1 MTLSGNTVNVY
12 FADVTLLENEEFY
25 RAAFLRASKERREK
39 TERLGQIA
47 DKRRSLAAE
56 LLLRKALEDA
66 GLRLPELRYGYG
78 AHGKPFLPDAP
89 GFCFSIS
96 HSGDKVMAVS
106 ADSEVGC
113 DIEMIVQ
120 GRERIAGRFFSGEEK
135 EYLSG
140 LPEEERNG
148 AFYRLWTAKE
158 SFLKATGEGFALPL
172 NAFSVRCENGG
183 RIGIVQGTEP
193 GEYSVS
199 EVTPGREYK
208 AAVCRKGGPFLLN
221 AEVADLKELLS

>member
-1 MTLSGNTVNVY
+1 MTLSGNTVNVF
-12 FADVTLLENEEFY
+12 FADVTLLEDEAFY
-25 RAAFLRASKERREK
+25 RAALLRASLERREK

-56 LLLRKALEDA
+56 LLLRKALEKA
-66 GLRLPELRYGYG
+66 GLCLPELRYGYG
-78 AHGKPFLPDAP
+78 EHGKPFLPEAP

-96 HSGDKVMAVS
+96 HSGNLVMAAS
-106 ADSEVGC
+106 TDSEVGC
-113 DIEMIVQ
+113 DVEMIGQ
-120 GRERIAGRFFSGEEK
+120 GREKIAERFFSEEEK
-135 EYLSG
+135 EYLG
-140 LPEEERNG
+140 VLTEEERNG

-193 GEYSVS
+193 GEYAVS

-208 AAVCRKGGPFLLN
+208 AAVCRKGGPFLMN
-221 AEVADLKELLS
+221 AEVTDLKELLS

>member
-1 MTLSGNTVNVY
+1 MTFSGNTVNVY
-12 FADVTLLENEEFY
+12 FADVTVLQNEEWY
-25 RAAFLRASKERREK
+25 RAALLRASKERREK

-56 LLLRKALEDA
+56 LLLRKALEKA
-66 GLRLPELRYGYG
+66 GLCLPKLRYGYG
-78 AHGKPFLPDAP
+78 EHGKPFLPEAP

-113 DIEMIVQ
+113 DIEMIGQ
-120 GRERIAGRFFSGEEK
+120 GREKIAERFFSDEEK
-135 EYLSG
+135 KYLG
-140 LPEEERNG
+140 ALPEEERNG

-158 SFLKATGEGFALPL
+158 SFLKATGKGFALPL
-172 NAFSVRCENGG
+172 NSFSVRLEGDG
-183 RIGIVQGTEP
+183 RIGTVQTAEP
-193 GEYSVS
+193 GEYVVS

-208 AAVCRKGGPFLLN
+208 AAVCRSGGPFLMN
-221 AEVADLKELLS
+221 AEVTDLKELLS